1 MDNVRMETAHLDTGL
16 GECVLKASGVLR
28 RGGVI
33 IYPTDTLYGLGADA
47 FTDEAVAKVYA
58 IKGRDEGK
66 PMHAVFADLKMVE
79 EYAEVNDAAKILAER
94 FLPGALTLV
103 LKKKIGLNAGIVK
116 GIETVGIRI
125 PDNEFCLEL
134 ARALGKP
141 YTATS
146 ANKSGQVPEVSVER
160 ICVQLGDA
168 VHLVDIAIE
177 APLFPMRPPTTVV
190 NVASGAP
197 VILREGAIP
206 ADQIFQ
212 LFKK

>member
-1 MDNVRMETAHLDTGL
+1 MEIAHLEKGL
-16 GECVLKASGVLR
+16 GECILKASGVLR

-47 FTDEAVAKVYA
+47 FSDEAVAKVYE

-66 PMHAVFADLKMVE
+66 PMHAVFADLKMAE
-79 EYAEVNDAAKILAER
+79 EYGEVNDAAKRLAER

-103 LKKKIGLNAGIVK
+103 LKKRGGLDVGIVK
-116 GIETVGIRI
+116 GIETIGVRI
-125 PDNEFCLEL
+125 PDSEFCIEL

-146 ANKSGQVPEVSVER
+146 ANKSGLVPEVSVER
-160 ICVQLGDA
+160 ICTQLGEA
-168 VHLVDIAIE
+168 VRLVDIAIE
-177 APLFPMRPPTTVV
+177 APIFPMRPPTTVV

-206 ADQIFQ
+206 ADHIFQIFKQ
-212 LFKK
+212 

>member
-1 MDNVRMETAHLDTGL
+1 MEIAHLDKGTG
-16 GECVLKASGVLR
+16 ESVLKASGALR

-47 FTDEAVAKVYA
+47 FSDEAVARVYE
-58 IKGRDEGK
+58 IKGRDEGR

-79 EYAEVNDAAKILAER
+79 AYAEVNDAARKLAER

-103 LKKKIGLNAGIVK
+103 LKKKPGLNTGIVR
-116 GIETVGIRI
+116 GIDTVGVRI

-134 ARALGKP
+134 AKTYGKP

-146 ANKSGQVPEVSVER
+146 ANKSGQVPEISVEKIR
-160 ICVQLGDA
+160 AQLGESA
-168 VHLVDIAIE
+168 RLVDLAIE
-177 APLFPMRPPTTVV
+177 APVFPMRPPTTVV

-197 VILREGAIP
+197 VILREGAISSDEIL
-206 ADQIFQ
+206 A
-212 LFKK
+212 LF